1 MVPDFGSGGRGF
13 ESPHARYHVIQPRD
27 LDGRSSSRYFLKYA
41 RSDFR
46 NRRFNVLLVFG
57 WSCRHQRLLRRIVR
71 VMDAPGGTRTHVV
84 PVEAGDTAAVRRTR
98 KKIRGLSVARRGIT
112 AFPAGFGV
120 AVPRRIY
127 GQSPGRAPRHSAPDP
142 TVGHTG
148 RRVPERQDYAAVR
161 QGYGSPAY
169 DAVAAGAGAGRSATA
184 YVWSQFGRWVT
195 EESYHT
201 IVDRLVI

>member
-1 MVPDFGSGGRGF
+1 MRPVGVEPT
-13 ESPHARYHVIQPRD
+13 
-27 LDGRSSSRYFLKYA
+27 SSRWKREIL
-41 RSDFR
+41 
-46 NRRFNVLLVFG
+46 
-57 WSCRHQRLLRRIVR
+57 
-71 VMDAPGGTRTHVV
+71 
-84 PVEAGDTAAVRRTR
+84 AAVRRAH
-98 KKIRGLSVARRGIT
+98 KKVKSLPAARCGTT
-112 AFPAGFGV
+112 AFPAESGV
-120 AVPRRIY
+120 AVPLHRY